1 MTTRPCERA
10 TPDTYARDRASG
22 WHQKGCLYISDAERR
37 REKTKRRR
45 AAARRVSKRAN
56 RR

>member
-10 TPDTYARDRASG
+10 TPDTYPKDRAHG
-22 WHQKGCLYISDAERR
+22 WHKKGCLYISDAERR

-56 RR
+56 R